1 MAGEPAHAAEL
12 AVTPPDYVPILAI
25 LPVSPGAGAQDEAS
39 DDEALGL
46 VSLLGQIRVV
56 GAHFLSNEGPS
67 QTNGCLRPRWT
78 GGKPT
83 KLANYVV
90 HRYVNDDPAA
100 ANRCNL

>member
-1 MAGEPAHAAEL
+1 MPLKL

-56 GAHFLSNEGPS
+56 GAHFLSNEGGPS
-67 QTNGCLRPRWT
+67 QSVCGQ
-78 GGKPT
+78 GGTAASQP
-83 KLANYVV
+83 NYVV
-90 HRYVNDDPAA
+90 HRDVNDDPAA